1 MIRRPPRSTRTDT
14 LFPYT
19 TLFRSDPVGVILRQ
33 AEAVARR
40 LLDRSDGGGVAARH
54 QHVDEHVI
62 GWDGVEAMLK
72 QELADGFEHPPPLP
86 LDPSIVRHARP
97 QLALTHVSDGAGE
110 GNRTLVV
117 RLGSFCSAIRSE
129 ERRGGNECVSTCR

>member
-1 MIRRPPRSTRTDT
+1 
-14 LFPYT
+14 
-19 TLFRSDPVGVILRQ
+19 
-33 AEAVARR
+33 
-40 LLDRSDGGGVAARH
+40 
-54 QHVDEHVI
+54 
-62 GWDGVEAMLK
+62 MLK

-117 RLGSFCSAIRSE
+117 SLGSLCSDIELDPQTSGSTWLRRHQTPLRSQRRGRPGQYPDSVSS
-129 ERRGGNECVSTCR
+129 ERRSCT